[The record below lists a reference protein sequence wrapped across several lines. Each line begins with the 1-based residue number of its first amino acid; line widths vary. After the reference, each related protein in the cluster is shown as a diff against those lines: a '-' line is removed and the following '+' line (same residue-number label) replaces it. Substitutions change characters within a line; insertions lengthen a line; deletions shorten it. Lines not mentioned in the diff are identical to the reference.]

1 MDWFIIISIISI
13 FISLFVFFEVFRY
26 IQLHFS
32 KSDKYI
38 EQYKDLDPA
47 SKNKKVIISLGGN
60 DKDIKNFKAVLN
72 SLLDQTVRVNNIY
85 INLYQ
90 ENKENENT
98 DINDISKI
106 ANVFNCGTDYKNSC
120 KFIPTALR
128 EDKNDTIII
137 LLDND
142 VIYGKTFIEN
152 LIDEYEKNKK
162 CIISNHGI
170 LITADMI
177 DYNKMNNRGSKD
189 LNDEWIK
196 NCIKDEKKHMFFLK
210 NYKKI

>member
-1 MDWFIIISIISI
+1 MDWFIIISIITI
-13 FISLFVFFEVFRY
+13 FISLFVFFEIFRY

-32 KSDKYI
+32 NSEKYI

-47 SKNKKVIISLGGN
+47 SKDKKVIISLGGN

-85 INLYQ
+85 INLYR
-90 ENKENENT
+90 ENDNK

-106 ANVFNCGTDYKNSC
+106 ANIFNCGTDYKNSC

-152 LIDEYEKNKK
+152 LVDEYEKNKK
-162 CIISNHGI
+162 SIISNHGI

-177 DYNKMNNRGSKD
+177 DYNKMNNRNGKNLD
-189 LNDEWIK
+189 DNWIK
-196 NCIKDEKKHMFFLK
+196 NCIKDEKKHMSFLK

>member
-13 FISLFVFFEVFRY
+13 LFSLFIFFEIFRY

-38 EQYKDLDPA
+38 EQYKNLDPA
-47 SKNKKVIISLGGN
+47 SKDKKVIISLGGN
-60 DKDIKNFKAVLN
+60 DKDIKNFQPVLN

-90 ENKENENT
+90 ENDDMNT
-98 DINDISKI
+98 DDLSKV
-106 ANVFNCGTDYKNSC
+106 ANIFKCGTDYKNSC

-137 LLDND
+137 LLDKD

-152 LIDEYEKNKK
+152 LVDEYDKNKK
-162 CIISNHGI
+162 SIISNHGM

-177 DYNKMNNRGSKD
+177 DYNKMNNRNKKD
-189 LNDEWIK
+189 LDDEWIK
-196 NCIKDEKKHMFFLK
+196 ECIKDDKKYMSFFK
-210 NYKKI
+210 NYKKL